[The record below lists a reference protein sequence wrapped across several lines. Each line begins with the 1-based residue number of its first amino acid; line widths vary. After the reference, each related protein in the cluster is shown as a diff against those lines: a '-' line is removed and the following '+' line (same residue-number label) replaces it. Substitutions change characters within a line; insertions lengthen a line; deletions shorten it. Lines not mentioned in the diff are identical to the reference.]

1 MKEILEHN
9 DNWTLS
15 KENGIFSVT
24 PSGSASTNSISIPVG
39 DCFIDKKQSTEC
51 NEYAWTA
58 RKKSECIYTEDGH
71 AIKYDFQRIIINP
84 HNSNIIYAQKDTAV
98 YDTAPSVYKIKEYD
112 SNLTLINNCLGYF
125 CEDKYQY
132 KKICNLDSNTYYHT
146 CYTDYSLRIISLEGT
161 DLRVISLNNKGDEEE
176 KIFLNKVDSLYRI
189 TKHEGNVTYLF
200 SFFVLETEGRRIII
214 NLKSMKCIEKSF
226 KTLFPTSFS
235 LRSNDYSGAMER
247 FVIKQKEEYLC
258 IDNGIYDEELNK
270 VATLATKWDANPSV
284 LDTYDCF
291 VAVSDSCKNIHIFKW
306 APWNKSNIEECK
318 YICRVDAE
326 IKVVGL
332 IIDDDFNSNGYAPFD
347 PIKQKFAIDVD
358 EIKKHRHP
366 KAPLEYNDNEEYCIM
381 DALDGDPDAY
391 WNID

>member
-1 MKEILEHN
+1 
-9 DNWTLS
+9 
-15 KENGIFSVT
+15 
-24 PSGSASTNSISIPVG
+24 
-39 DCFIDKKQSTEC
+39 
-51 NEYAWTA
+51 
-58 RKKSECIYTEDGH
+58 
-71 AIKYDFQRIIINP
+71 
-84 HNSNIIYAQKDTAV
+84 
-98 YDTAPSVYKIKEYD
+98 
-112 SNLTLINNCLGYF
+112 
-125 CEDKYQY
+125 
-132 KKICNLDSNTYYHT
+132 
-146 CYTDYSLRIISLEGT
+146 
-161 DLRVISLNNKGDEEE
+161 
-176 KIFLNKVDSLYRI
+176 
-189 TKHEGNVTYLF
+189 
-200 SFFVLETEGRRIII
+200 
-214 NLKSMKCIEKSF
+214 
-226 KTLFPTSFS
+226 
-235 LRSNDYSGAMER
+235 MER

-326 IKVVGL
+326 RKVVGL

-366 KAPLEYNDNEEYCIM
+366 KAPLEYNDNEEYSIM

>member
-176 KIFLNKVDSLYRI
+176 KS
-189 TKHEGNVTYLF
+189 
-200 SFFVLETEGRRIII
+200 S
-214 NLKSMKCIEKSF
+214 
-226 KTLFPTSFS
+226 
-235 LRSNDYSGAMER
+235 
-247 FVIKQKEEYLC
+247 
-258 IDNGIYDEELNK
+258 
-270 VATLATKWDANPSV
+270 
-284 LDTYDCF
+284 
-291 VAVSDSCKNIHIFKW
+291 
-306 APWNKSNIEECK
+306 
-318 YICRVDAE
+318 
-326 IKVVGL
+326 
-332 IIDDDFNSNGYAPFD
+332 
-347 PIKQKFAIDVD
+347 
-358 EIKKHRHP
+358 
-366 KAPLEYNDNEEYCIM
+366 
-381 DALDGDPDAY
+381 
-391 WNID
+391 